1 MASEQTNS
9 SEDPG
14 RREAFSALKSSLTG
28 RPAGQQLRVS
38 NITPTSIAALDRAL
52 GGGLPGSGLIALEGR
67 SGRWSILAKTLAN
80 VTRRALAAIID
91 DGSLYPPGLVRA
103 GVRLDR
109 VMVVQASTPKGIARA
124 ADILIRSRACR
135 LVLMGAP
142 ELRAAAWMRLAAV
155 AHRAGVL
162 LVAISERAG
171 AALAAA
177 ASMRMRCELERVVL
191 HGSRGPWCTVEG
203 YDVRASI
210 GKDKRAASGAW
221 ARVRAIDTAMGTELR
236 ERLLASD
243 RPIHRERVGRAA
255 VR

>member
-162 LVAISERAG
+162 LGAISERAG
-171 AALAAA
+171 APLAAA
-177 ASMRMRCELERVVL
+177 ASLRMRWG
-191 HGSRGPWCTVEG
+191 H
-203 YDVRASI
+203 
-210 GKDKRAASGAW
+210 
-221 ARVRAIDTAMGTELR
+221 
-236 ERLLASD
+236 
-243 RPIHRERVGRAA
+243 
-255 VR
+255 